1 MALLGGWGAV
11 GSYSVKKRSSE
22 KRVGHFVLPA
32 ATREHSVAAVVGVQG
47 VSQREEGKG
56 AM

>member
-1 MALLGGWGAV
+1 MAGGGAV
-11 GSYSVKKRSSE
+11 DSYSVKKRSSE

-32 ATREHSVAAVVGVQG
+32 ATREQSVAAGVGVQG
-47 VSQREEGKG
+47 VSEREEGKG